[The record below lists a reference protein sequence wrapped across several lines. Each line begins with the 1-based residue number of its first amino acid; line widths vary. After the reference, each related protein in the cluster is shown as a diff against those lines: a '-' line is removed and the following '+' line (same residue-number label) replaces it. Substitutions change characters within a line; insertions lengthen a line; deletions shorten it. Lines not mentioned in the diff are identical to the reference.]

1 MGDLRLPSHVLIT
14 GASGG
19 IGAALARA
27 YARHGVRLSLCARNQ
42 ARLEAVAD
50 SCRAR
55 GAQVDTA
62 ILDVTDIE
70 CLQQWLSKCDAQA
83 PVDLLI
89 ANAGRTLNV
98 GPNGEEES
106 WADTRSLLATNVDS
120 ALASVIA
127 LVGPMRRRG
136 HGQIALVSSLAG
148 YRGMAITP
156 AYCASKAA
164 VKAYGEALR
173 GLVASDGVGVSVIC
187 PGFVESEM
195 SRHFP
200 GSKPFM
206 ISSERAATIIQHGLA
221 RNRARISF
229 PFPLNFGTWLLTLL
243 PAGFADFIL
252 QRLSYGRSR

>member
-1 MGDLRLPSHVLIT
+1 MGELKLPRHVLIT

-19 IGAALARA
+19 IGAALARV
-27 YARHGVRLSLCARNQ
+27 YARGGVRLSLCARNRE
-42 ARLEAVAD
+42 RLEAVAGD
-50 SCRAR
+50 CRAR
-55 GAQVDTA
+55 GARVEAQV
-62 ILDVTDIE
+62 LDVTDIAR
-70 CLQQWLSKCDAQA
+70 LQDWVAQCDADETI
-83 PVDLLI
+83 DLVI

-106 WADTRSLLATNVDS
+106 WNDTRELLATNVDS
-120 ALASVIA
+120 ALATVIP

-173 GLVASDGVGVSVIC
+173 GLVAADGVGVSVIC

-195 SRHFP
+195 SRRFP
-200 GSKPFM
+200 GSKPFL
-206 ISSERAATIIQHGLA
+206 IGSDRAAAIIQRGLA

-229 PFPLNFGTWLLTLL
+229 PFPLNLGTWLLTML

>member
-1 MGDLRLPSHVLIT
+1 MGELKLPRHVLIT

-27 YARHGVRLSLCARNQ
+27 YARGGVRLSLCARNPD
-42 ARLEAVAD
+42 RLEAVAGD
-50 SCRAR
+50 CRAR
-55 GAQVDTA
+55 GARVEA
-62 ILDVTDIE
+62 KVLDVTDIAR
-70 CLQQWLSKCDAQA
+70 LQQWVAQCDADEA
-83 PVDLLI
+83 IDLVI

-106 WADTRSLLATNVDS
+106 WDDTRDLLAINVDS
-120 ALASVIA
+120 ALATVIP

-173 GLVASDGVGVSVIC
+173 GLVAADGVGVSVIC

-195 SRHFP
+195 SRRFP
-200 GSKPFM
+200 GSKPFLV
-206 ISSERAATIIQHGLA
+206 SSDQAAAIIQRGLA

-229 PFPLNFGTWLLTLL
+229 PFPLNFGTWMLTLL
-243 PAGFADFIL
+243 PAGCADFIL